1 MDFSTWYLQ
10 LFSTLLRVCKE
21 YLNSLSSLVLADLP
35 KLDLV
40 LDLSIIACLLGLFNT
55 ERLAR
60 EISAVTLVMDILLEK
75 KEILRLLIQSNTSAY
90 PKFKG

>member
-1 MDFSTWYLQ
+1 VAVAVDKC
-10 LFSTLLRVCKE
+10 LFYTLWQPSTLN
-21 YLNSLSSLVLADLP
+21 YLAWSFYCHPLESNVQIASTHQYCTDLP

-60 EISAVTLVMDILLEK
+60 EMSAVTLVMDIL
-75 KEILRLLIQSNTSAY
+75 
-90 PKFKG
+90 